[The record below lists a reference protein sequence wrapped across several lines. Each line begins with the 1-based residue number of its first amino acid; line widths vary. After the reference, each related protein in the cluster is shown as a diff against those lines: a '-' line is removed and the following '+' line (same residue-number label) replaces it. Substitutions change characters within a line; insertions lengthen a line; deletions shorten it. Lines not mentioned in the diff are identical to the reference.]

1 MSYATSQTLQLVAW
15 FMAIL
20 DFVLMLY
27 VFLLNPR
34 HIGNRGVSALFLV
47 ITLNTLSVG
56 LVLDPTPV
64 YRIGLPLYVAAST
77 SVVAGILVVTA
88 VLIKPEWLPRGWQSG
103 ARRVWFLIYALSTLP
118 IVLTLVDVLF
128 GTRLWYT
135 PPVDYAGGFVP
146 LAESASGVISRF
158 LRPLMTYVMGSLPVL
173 MLVYLLARDR
183 KMAFVTRRMAWL
195 LLGAQVIALV
205 LMSTLHGPVVTPA
218 MTLVVSVLYA
228 ISLAYATFRQMISE
242 RRAQAGRVRTRL
254 TVLLLVVAL
263 PLFAGLLGVVL
274 SRADTA
280 IQLKSDEQ
288 MTTAGRAV
296 VSNTTTWLDLN
307 VAALNELVMLPQII
321 GMDAAEQK
329 PILEAM
335 AATHPQM
342 YLVSTTDPQGMNV
355 ARNDAGK
362 LTDYSDRAWYK
373 GAIGG
378 APLTLQMLIGRT
390 TGRPALVAS
399 APILAEPGS
408 IVGVGMFASE
418 LTDVARQ
425 VQLSMVGEAG
435 FSYVVDTDN
444 LVVAY
449 PETLP
454 AELGDISSSVPIT
467 PLGDLSDYPP
477 VKALRS
483 GSRGR
488 IEFTDKAGRQWQA
501 YVDEMQYGWGVVVQQ
516 PNEDFLS
523 ALSQLQA
530 IALAFIAGGVLLLLG
545 LMVLTV
551 RQALQPVGGL
561 TETAV
566 AIAGGDLERSAPV
579 ESEDEF
585 GTLGRAFNRM
595 TGQLRD
601 LIGGLE
607 QRVAE
612 RTADLERRSAYL
624 QASAEVGRAV
634 GSILDADAL
643 AGQVVEL
650 IRERFGLYYVG
661 LFLTDATRPASPG
674 GDLRGAS
681 GTGGWAVLQAGTG
694 EAGRAM
700 LARGHRVQ
708 VGQGMVGWSIA
719 HAQARVALQAEADA
733 VRLATPE
740 LSETRSEAALPLR
753 SRGHVLGALT
763 VQSTEAQAFDADAIA
778 VLQTMADQV
787 AVALDNARLF
797 EESREALESVRRA
810 YGEVS
815 REAWGELLHGRQEWG
830 YRYAQGAMEPTAR
843 GGPWPAEM
851 VQAVETGQSV
861 ASPGQQ
867 ASPDQPGRED
877 GAVLAIPLKVRNE
890 VVGVLSFRKDPG
902 DPLRGWT
909 TEEKDLLE
917 ALIDQVGTALD
928 SARLYQATQQR
939 AVRERLTSEVTARI
953 RETLDMETVLRTAV
967 QEVRQALGL
976 PEVVVRLR
984 DPRNPGRPGR
994 EGSGVPHAAAA
1005 SEPGA
1010 GR

>member
-15 FMAIL
+15 FMAVVE
-20 DFVLMLY
+20 FVLMLY

-34 HIGNRGVSALFLV
+34 HIGNRGVAALFLA

-64 YRIGLPLYVAAST
+64 YRIGLPLYVATST
-77 SVVAGILVVTA
+77 SVVAGILVVTV
-88 VLIKPEWLPRGWQSG
+88 VLIKPEWLPRGWRSG
-103 ARRVWFLIYALSTLP
+103 ARRAWFLVYALSTLP
-118 IVLTLVDVLF
+118 IVFTLVDVLF

-135 PPVDYAGGFVP
+135 PPVDYVGGFVP
-146 LAESASGVISRF
+146 LAESASGVISGF
-158 LRPLMTYVMGSLPVL
+158 LRPLMTYVLGSLPVL

-183 KMAFVTRRMAWL
+183 KMTFVTRRMAWL
-195 LLGAQVIALV
+195 LLGAQVIALA

-218 MTLVVSVLYA
+218 MALVVSTVYTV
-228 ISLAYATFRQMISE
+228 SLAYATFRQMISE

-263 PLFAGLLGVVL
+263 PLFAGLIGVVL

-288 MTTAGRAV
+288 MATAGRAV

-307 VAALNELVMLPQII
+307 VAALNELVMLPQIV

-342 YLVSTTDPQGMNV
+342 YLVSTTDRQGMNV

-362 LTDYSDRAWYK
+362 LTDYSDRAWYQ
-373 GAIGG
+373 GAVGG

-399 APILAEPGS
+399 APILAESGA
-408 IVGVGMFASE
+408 IAGVGMFASE

-425 VQLSMVGEAG
+425 VQLSTVGEAG
-435 FSYVVDTDN
+435 FSYVVDADS

-449 PETLP
+449 PETMP
-454 AELGDISSSVPIT
+454 AGLGDISSSVPIT

-488 IEFTDKAGRQWQA
+488 IEFTDEAGRQWQA
-501 YVDEMQYGWGVVVQQ
+501 YVDEMEYGWGVVVQQ

-530 IALAFIAGGVLLLLG
+530 MAMAFIAGGVLLLLG

-551 RQALQPVGGL
+551 RQALHPVGGL

-643 AGQVVEL
+643 TAQVVEL
-650 IRERFGLYYVG
+650 IRERFELYYVG
-661 LFLTDATRPASPG
+661 LFLTDRARPAET
-674 GDLRGAS
+674 S
-681 GTGGWAVLQAGTG
+681 GTSEWAVLQAGTG

-708 VGQGMVGWSIA
+708 LGHGMVGWSIA

-753 SRGHVLGALT
+753 SRGRVLGALT
-763 VQSTEAQAFDADAIA
+763 VQSAEALAFDADTIA

-797 EESREALESVRRA
+797 EESREALESARRA

-843 GGPWPAEM
+843 GGLWPAEM

-861 ASPGQQ
+861 ASPGRQ
-867 ASPDQPGRED
+867 DQED
-877 GAVLAIPLKVRNE
+877 GVVLAIPLKVRNE

-902 DPLRGWT
+902 APLRGWT

-939 AVRERLTSEVTARI
+939 AVSERLTGEVTARI

-994 EGSGVPHAAAA
+994 EGGGAPHTAAA
-1005 SEPGA
+1005 SAEPEA